1 MKKLG
6 IKKFLLV
13 LASAVIIAGCS
24 NSLDERSDSSENP
37 SAVGSVFVNDGDFR
51 AIFVDGI
58 VSAVATVTGTG
69 IKKRF

>member
-37 SAVGSVFVNDGDFR
+37 SAVGSVFVNDGDIPALFLWTALFLPLR
-51 AIFVDGI
+51 L
-58 VSAVATVTGTG
+58 
-69 IKKRF
+69 